1 MVATPVNTNCSAR
14 KSRET
19 SKSPK
24 DPDTDNSESSTDQ
37 NDNLKVKTTN
47 LKRSLS
53 ANASI
58 NRRKVGLRTFT
69 IGLDKTQ
76 NERQN
81 VIIFLFLSI
90 PFTIC
95 SGYSEEPSHG
105 DGSSEYPQHMF

>member
-58 NRRKVGLRTFT
+58 NRRKVRTFT
-69 IGLDKTQ
+69 IGLDKTI

-95 SGYSEEPSHG
+95 CGYSKEPSHG
-105 DGSSEYPQHMF
+105 DGSFEYIQHMF